1 MIQFSKIDKGIVMLL
16 QFSVNNFRSIKD
28 TVTFS
33 MACASKDNDN
43 FFSVR
48 KYDLLHSAVVYG
60 ANASGKSNLLR
71 AMAFMAKIVLNKTKV
86 IQSTDTL
93 PYDPF
98 KLSTSTKDASSSF
111 EIVFFIDETKYRYG
125 FELDS
130 TTVYS
135 EWLYADEKGK
145 EAKLFYRDDEES
157 HYVNPQKFKEGFAF
171 FDDELSKI
179 KISKNQL
186 FIWKCDQNDG
196 EISKSILN
204 WFNRFNLIDGISH
217 EGYINYTMKKM
228 EDIKFKNEIVS
239 LVKTAD
245 IGIEDIVLQEDKIPD
260 EVFEKLPLPDD
271 LKQKILKDGGLKSVK
286 INTYHTLFDEN
297 NDEVGKEIFEL
308 DSEESLGTQKF
319 FKMSAPILN
328 TLKEGKIL
336 LIDELDASLHPVL
349 TRHLIKLFHNPEIN
363 KYNAQ
368 LIFATHDTNLLK
380 PHIFRRDQ
388 IWFSEKDKY
397 GSTDIYSLAQIK
409 NVRQKEDFESQYI
422 QGKYGAIPYLGK
434 FEF

>member
-1 MIQFSKIDKGIVMLL
+1 MLL

-33 MACASKDNDN
+33 MATASKDSNN

-48 KYDLLHSAVVYG
+48 KYDLLHSAVIYG

-71 AMAFMAKIVLNKTKV
+71 AMAFMGKIVLNKTKV

-93 PYDPF
+93 PHDPF
-98 KLSTSTKDASSSF
+98 RLNTSTKDASSSF
-111 EIVFFIDETKYRYG
+111 EIVFFIDEIKYRYG
-125 FELDS
+125 FELDN

-145 EAKLFYRDDEES
+145 EAKLFYRDDEDA
-157 HYVNPQKFKEGFAF
+157 HYVNQQKFKEGFVF
-171 FDDELSKI
+171 FDNATSKI

-196 EISKSILN
+196 EISKSILQ
-204 WFNRFNLIDGISH
+204 WFNRFNLIDGLNH
-217 EGYINYTMKKM
+217 DGYINYTMKKM
-228 EDIKFKNEIVS
+228 DDIGFKNEIVS

-245 IGIEDIVLQEDKIPD
+245 IGIEDIVLQEDDVPADVI
-260 EVFEKLPLPDD
+260 EKMPLPSS
-271 LKQKILKDGGLKSVK
+271 LKENILKEGGLKSVK
-286 INTYHTLFDEN
+286 INTYHTVFDESN
-297 NDEVGKEIFEL
+297 NVTGKEIFEL
-308 DSEESLGTQKF
+308 DDEESVGTQKF

-328 TLKEGKIL
+328 TLQEGKIL
-336 LIDELDASLHPVL
+336 MIDELDASLHPML
-349 TRHLIKLFHNPEIN
+349 TRHLIKLFHDKSIN
-363 KYNAQ
+363 TKNAQ

-380 PHIFRRDQ
+380 PYIFRRDQ
-388 IWFSEKDKY
+388 IWFTEKNKY
-397 GSTDIYSLAQIK
+397 GSTDIYSLAHLK
-409 NVRQKEDFESQYI
+409 DVRKSEDFENQYI

>member
-1 MIQFSKIDKGIVMLL
+1 MLL
-16 QFSVNNFRSIKD
+16 QFSVNNYRSIKD

-33 MACASKDNDN
+33 MATALQEDKN
-43 FFSVR
+43 FFSIR
-48 KYDLLHSAVVYG
+48 KYKLLNSAVIYG

-71 AMAFMAKIVLNKTKV
+71 AMAFMGRIVLNKTKV

-93 PYDPF
+93 PHDPF
-98 KLSTSTKDASSSF
+98 RLNSSTQDASSSF

-130 TTVYS
+130 ATIYS

-145 EAKLFYRDDEES
+145 EAKLFYRDDEET

-171 FDDELSKI
+171 FDSSSSKI
-179 KISKNQL
+179 KISKNRL

-204 WFNRFNLIDGISH
+204 WFSRFNLIDGLSH
-217 EGYINYTMKKM
+217 EGYINYTIKKM
-228 EDIKFKNEIVS
+228 EDEKFKNEIVS

-245 IGIEDIVLQEDKIPD
+245 IGINDIVLQEEELPKEFFENSPFSEEFIKDMIAMKGNKIP
-260 EVFEKLPLPDD
+260 
-271 LKQKILKDGGLKSVK
+271 IVK
-286 INTYHTLFDEN
+286 TFHTIFDEN
-297 NDEVGKEIFEL
+297 NNEIGKEIFEL
-308 DSEESLGTQKF
+308 DDEESLGTRKF

-328 TLKEGKIL
+328 TLQEGKIL
-336 LIDELDASLHPVL
+336 MIDELDASLHPML
-349 TRHLIKLFHNPEIN
+349 TKHLIKLFHDKSIN
-363 KYNAQ
+363 TKNAQ
-368 LIFATHDTNLLK
+368 LIFATHDTNILK
-380 PHIFRRDQ
+380 PQLFRRDQ
-388 IWFSEKDKY
+388 IWFTQKDKY
-397 GSTDIYSLAQIK
+397 GSTDVYSLSEIK
-409 NVRQKEDFESQYI
+409 NVRKTEDFESQYI

>member
-1 MIQFSKIDKGIVMLL
+1 MLL
-16 QFSVNNFRSIKD
+16 QFSVNNYRSIKD

-33 MACASKDNDN
+33 MATALQEDKN
-43 FFSVR
+43 FFNIR
-48 KYDLLHSAVVYG
+48 KYKLLNSAVVYG

-71 AMAFMAKIVLNKTKV
+71 AMAFMGKIVLNKTKV
-86 IQSTDTL
+86 IQSVDKL
-93 PYDPF
+93 PHDPF
-98 KLSTSTKDASSSF
+98 KLNTSTKEASSSF
-111 EIVFFIDETKYRYG
+111 EIVFFIYETKYRYG

-145 EAKLFYRDDEES
+145 EAKLFYRDDEEA

-171 FDDELSKI
+171 FDTSSSKI

-204 WFNRFNLIDGISH
+204 WFSRFNLIDGFSH
-217 EGYINYTMKKM
+217 EGYINYTIKKM
-228 EDIKFKNEIVS
+228 EDEKFKNEIVS

-245 IGIEDIVLQEDKIPD
+245 IGINDIVLQEEELPKEFFENSPFSEEFIKDMIATKGNKIP
-260 EVFEKLPLPDD
+260 
-271 LKQKILKDGGLKSVK
+271 IVK
-286 INTYHTLFDEN
+286 TFHTIFDEN
-297 NDEVGKEIFEL
+297 NNEIGKEIFEL
-308 DSEESLGTQKF
+308 DDEESLGTRKF

-328 TLKEGKIL
+328 TLQEGKIL
-336 LIDELDASLHPVL
+336 MIDELDASLHPML
-349 TRHLIKLFHNPEIN
+349 TKHLIKLFHDKSIN
-363 KYNAQ
+363 TKNAQ
-368 LIFATHDTNLLK
+368 LVFATHDTNILK
-380 PHIFRRDQ
+380 PQLFRRDQ
-388 IWFSEKDKY
+388 IWFTQKDKY
-397 GSTDIYSLAQIK
+397 GSTDVYALSEIK
-409 NVRQKEDFESQYI
+409 NVRKTEDFESQYI